1 MDQRFTKEERLTSK
15 ILIGRLF
22 AEGKKLHVYPFRI
35 TYLTAPLPTEFP
47 VQLLVSVPRSY
58 FRKASDRNRIKR
70 LIREGYRR
78 NKDILYG
85 PLKERN
91 IQIALCIQYASKEMP
106 SFTLIRE
113 KIIVLLQ
120 RLRKENAEIAE

>member
-35 TYLTAPLPTEFP
+35 TYMMTPLPSGFP
-47 VQLLVSVPRSY
+47 VQLLISVPRSY
-58 FRKASDRNRIKR
+58 FRNASDRNRIKR

-78 NKDILYG
+78 NKHVLYT
-85 PLKERN
+85 PFKERN
-91 IQIALCIQYASKEMP
+91 LQMVSEA
-106 SFTLIRE
+106 RE
-113 KIIVLLQ
+113 HNKI
-120 RLRKENAEIAE
+120 